1 MSFFG
6 FDKITKNRK
15 IIQHGWGVALFCPQ
29 MAKEVLLY
37 GDIYSQRA
45 RDFIKEVDAASGED
59 LSVRVNSYGGDVDY
73 GWGMVSKF
81 VEHKGKKSVKI
92 DAAAHSMAAYFAI
105 YADEVEAT
113 DVASMIFHRA
123 AYPTWV
129 ESDSQLFTDARKQ
142 ELTRVN
148 GKLREAMES
157 KISSEDWEKVTGV
170 SYDRM
175 FDEGQAQ
182 IDVPITA
189 KEAKKLGIVQ
199 SITTITPKQKAA
211 IEARLVAMA
220 EGVTGLRLAAINEPK
235 TNSNPKAMTIETLKA
250 EHPDVYAAAVKAGIS
265 QERDRVGAW
274 VVFADVD
281 VKAVTEG
288 IKSGEGITATATAE
302 FSRKAFAASQVSA
315 LEDGSAKAVA
325 TTEPK
330 ADAHAA
336 NVNPE
341 LAALEAQVDK
351 FLNIK

>member
-1 MSFFG
+1 
-6 FDKITKNRK
+6 
-15 IIQHGWGVALFCPQ
+15 
-29 MAKEVLLY
+29 MAEVLLY

-105 YADEVEAT
+105 YADDVEAT

-129 ESDSQLFTDARKQ
+129 ENDSQLFTDARKQ

-148 GKLREAMES
+148 GKLREAMEA
-157 KISSEDWEKVTGV
+157 KVSSEDWEKVTGV

-175 FDEGQAQ
+175 FDENQAQ
-182 IDVPITA
+182 IDVALTA
-189 KEAKKLGIVQ
+189 KDAKKLGIVQ
-199 SITTITPKQKAA
+199 TITTITPKQKAA
-211 IEARLVAMA
+211 IEARLVAIA
-220 EGVTGLRLAAINEPK
+220 EGVTGLRLAAINEQPK
-235 TNSNPKAMTIETLKA
+235 TSQMTIEKLKA
-250 EHPDVYAAAVKAGIS
+250 EHPDVYAAAIKAGIE

-281 VKAVTEG
+281 SKAVSEG
-288 IKSGEGITATATAE
+288 IKSGNSITATATAE
-302 FSRKAFAASQVSA
+302 FSRKAFSVQAVSD
-315 LEDGSAKAVA
+315 LEKTNATATKVEGEAVA
-325 TTEPK
+325 AEKP
-330 ADAHAA
+330 A
-336 NVNPE
+336 NAE
-341 LAALEAQVDK
+341 LAALEAQVDSY
-351 FLNIK
+351 LNIKK

>member
-1 MSFFG
+1 
-6 FDKITKNRK
+6 
-15 IIQHGWGVALFCPQ
+15 
-29 MAKEVLLY
+29 MAEVLLY

-45 RDFIKEVDAASGED
+45 RDFIKEVEAASGED

-105 YADEVEAT
+105 YADDVEAT

-129 ESDSQLFTDARKQ
+129 ENDSQLFTDARKQ

-148 GKLREAMES
+148 GKLREAMEA
-157 KISSEDWEKVTGV
+157 KVSSEDWEKVTGV
-170 SYDRM
+170 SYNRM
-175 FDEGQAQ
+175 FDENQAQ
-182 IDVPITA
+182 IDVALNA

-211 IEARLVAMA
+211 IEARLVAIA
-220 EGVTGLRLAAINEPK
+220 EGVTGLRLAAINEQPK
-235 TNSNPKAMTIETLKA
+235 TSQMTIEKLKA
-250 EHPDVYAAAVKAGIS
+250 EHPDVYAAAIKAGIE

-281 VKAVTEG
+281 SKAVSEG
-288 IKSGEGITATATAE
+288 IKSGNSITATATAE
-302 FSRKAFAASQVSA
+302 FSRKAFSVQALTDLEGGSPKPTGAVSEPVTAAV
-315 LEDGSAKAVA
+315 
-325 TTEPK
+325 P
-330 ADAHAA
+330 A
-336 NVNPE
+336 NAE
-341 LAALEAQVDK
+341 LAALEAQVDSY
-351 FLNIK
+351 LNIKK